1 MIYKNN
7 FILVLLVF
15 TSIIMSLGYCFAK
28 PKKQGEEETK
38 MVMAKNKDAV
48 VRAECIKANTG
59 STVGFRIEVIN
70 PNADKNI
77 VLVVRDNISYLF
89 DVRLINEEGLDISPM
104 LPKMAK
110 DKRGP
115 NIPKTYRYDIIL
127 PGTSHSWFIPVPN
140 QVRADPRKPTNDNN
154 LQATPK
160 GEYMAEIK
168 VVVGYFTQDKGV
180 ESIPKYPDFQVLRL
194 TLPRISISV
203 DPNLF
208 NLDIIKTYTGSV
220 NK

>member
-48 VRAECIKANTG
+48 VRAECIKTNTG

-70 PNADKNI
+70 LNTDKDI
-77 VLVVRDNISYLF
+77 VLTVRDNISYLF
-89 DVRLINEEGLDISPM
+89 DVRLINEGGMDISPR
-104 LPKMAK
+104 LPDMKK
-110 DKRGP
+110 KSP
-115 NIPKTYRYDIIL
+115 NKTYRYDRIF
-127 PGTSHSWFIPVPN
+127 PETSHSWFIPVPN
-140 QVRADPRKPTNDNN
+140 QVRADPIKFTNDNN
-154 LQATPK
+154 LQVTPK
-160 GEYMAEIK
+160 GEYMVEIR
-168 VVVGYFTQDKGV
+168 VNVGYFTQDKGV

>member
-7 FILVLLVF
+7 YLLVFVVF
-15 TSIIMSLGYCFAK
+15 TSIIMLLGYCFAR
-28 PKKQGEEETK
+28 PKSQEEKETK
-38 MVMAKNKDAV
+38 MVIAKNNDAV
-48 VRAECIKANTG
+48 VRAECIKTNTG

-70 PNADKNI
+70 LNTDKDI
-77 VLVVRDNISYLF
+77 VLTVRDNISYLF
-89 DVRLINEEGLDISPM
+89 DVRLINEGGMDISPR
-104 LPKMAK
+104 LPDMKK
-110 DKRGP
+110 KSP
-115 NIPKTYRYDIIL
+115 NKTYRYDRIF
-127 PGTSHSWFIPVPN
+127 PETSHSWFVPVPN
-140 QVRADPRKPTNDNN
+140 QVRADPIKFTNDNN
-154 LQATPK
+154 LQVTPK
-160 GEYMAEIK
+160 GEYMVEIR
-168 VVVGYFTQDKGV
+168 VNVGYFTQDKEV

>member
-7 FILVLLVF
+7 FILVLVVF
-15 TSIIMSLGYCFAK
+15 IFIIMSLGYCFAK

-38 MVMAKNKDAV
+38 MVMAKNKDTV
-48 VRAECIKANTG
+48 VRAECIKGNTG
-59 STVGFRIEVIN
+59 SMVGFRIEVIN
-70 PNADKNI
+70 PNADKDI

-89 DVRLINEEGLDISPM
+89 DVRLINEGGLDISPM

-127 PGTSHSWFIPVPN
+127 PGTSHSWFVPVPN
-140 QVRADPRKPTNDNN
+140 QVRADHRKPTNDNN

>member
-1 MIYKNN
+1 MICKNN
-7 FILVLLVF
+7 FILVLVVF
-15 TSIIMSLGYCFAK
+15 TSIMSLGYCFAK
-28 PKKQGEEETK
+28 PKKQGKEETK

-48 VRAECIKANTG
+48 VCAECIKANTG

-70 PNADKNI
+70 PSADKSL
-77 VLVVRDNISYLF
+77 VLVVPDKICFLF
-89 DVRLINEEGLDISPM
+89 YVRLIDQKGLDISPVAP
-104 LPKMAK
+104 LREA

-115 NIPKTYRYDIIL
+115 NSPKKYKYDIIL

-220 NK
+220 SK